1 MATPVQVTS
10 VELYIFNQMSPPVG
24 LNSETGSKIRAA
36 ILTTLAKR
44 GPGKTCCP
52 SEIPRKLFPNK
63 WRDHME
69 LTRSV
74 SWELVR
80 EEVLEICQRG
90 KVVTNE
96 NTKGP
101 IRLRLKSM

>member
-1 MATPVQVTS
+1 
-10 VELYIFNQMSPPVG
+10 
-24 LNSETGSKIRAA
+24 
-36 ILTTLAKR
+36 
-44 GPGKTCCP
+44 
-52 SEIPRKLFPNK
+52 
-63 WRDHME
+63 ME

-80 EEVLEICQRG
+80 EEVLEICQKG

-101 IRLRLKSM
+101 IRLRLKSTWTCGSKKL